1 MNILAY
7 NKAILSYLLLCSLS
21 FILSFILLTP
31 IKIIQEKFLPSSQIN
46 GFNFSQLTGNI
57 WQGSLN
63 ASYRHKL
70 KTKAQW
76 TIHPSHLLT
85 DESLIKISLST
96 HQSQLQFSSNFQG
109 FSPEFKVQGK
119 LNSREISSQLSLPK
133 HAKMTGLVHIQ
144 NISLK
149 NTPPY
154 FFDNLNIK
162 WAGGTV
168 SADNNSN
175 RLPALKVSST
185 TENDIITLH
194 ISEEASQQILLKIIA
209 NPDKQAEIKIT
220 QRLLTLTKQGQLSD
234 NENEFV
240 IRFTEKL
247 NF

>member
-1 MNILAY
+1 LNILFY
-7 NKAILSYLLLCSLS
+7 KKTILSYLLLGSLS
-21 FILSFILLTP
+21 FVLSFMLLTP
-31 IKIIQEKFLPSSQIN
+31 IKIIQEQFLPSSQIN

-57 WQGSLN
+57 WQGSLS
-63 ASYRHKL
+63 ASYRHQL
-70 KTKAQW
+70 KTKVQW
-76 TIHPSHLLT
+76 TMSPSHLLT
-85 DESLIKISLST
+85 DKSFINISLST
-96 HQSQLQFSSNFQG
+96 HQSQLQLLSNFQG
-109 FSPEFKVQGK
+109 FSPQFKVQGK

-144 NISLK
+144 NIRLK
-149 NTPPY
+149 NAPPY

-175 RLPALKVSST
+175 LLPALKLSST
-185 TENDIITLH
+185 TENNIITLH

-234 NENEFV
+234 NEDEFV